1 MRKICLLMAVIALS
15 CQVAYAEK
23 LEGLEAGLARCS
35 EIKEGIKRLECFD
48 SLVKSQTITA
58 KESKEETKNQ
68 WNIYVDTSKIDDS
81 QKIHIST
88 QSIEPIV
95 GRYSREQ
102 LYPTLW
108 LRCQENRTDL
118 FVVWDMFLGTNSISV
133 TERIDAEK
141 AKNSRWAIST
151 DNKAIFKNNAIAFIK
166 SLFGHD
172 KLLLQ
177 LTPYGENTRIVE
189 FSITGLED
197 IIEPLQK
204 ACHWK

>member
-1 MRKICLLMAVIALS
+1 MRKLWLFVTVIVLS

-35 EIKEGIKRLECFD
+35 QIEDGIKRLECFD
-48 SLVKSQTITA
+48 SLVKSEAIAAQ
-58 KESKEETKNQ
+58 ESKAETRNQ
-68 WNIYVDTSKIDDS
+68 WDVYVDTSKIDDS
-81 QKIHIST
+81 RKIHLST
-88 QSIEPIV
+88 QAIEPIV

-108 LRCQENRTDL
+108 IRCQENRTEL
-118 FVVWDMFLGTNSISV
+118 FVAWDMFLGTNSISV

-141 AKNSRWAIST
+141 AKNSQWSIST
-151 DNKAIFKNNAIAFIK
+151 DSKAIFHHNAIAFIK
-166 SLFGHD
+166 SLLGHD

-177 LTPYGENTRIVE
+177 LTPFGENTRLVE
-189 FSITGLED
+189 FTITGLED
-197 IIEPLQK
+197 VIEPLQK